1 MTTVETVTG
10 RTREYYEL
18 GHSDWELE
26 RLKRQ
31 ATLLDP
37 ITRVFYRE
45 AGIAEGMRVL
55 DIGCGAGCAALV
67 LAGLVGESG
76 AVIGIDRAP
85 AAVASAVER
94 VRKLGKRNI
103 SFCVAEVGEIE
114 NESFDAVAGRYVL
127 LFNPERAEMVKVA
140 RRLTRSG
147 GVIVFHEPDFSHI
160 KGHPSNPPAP
170 LYDRAMGLIVET
182 LSGCGSN
189 PYMALGLYRAFT
201 KAGLE
206 PTLALR
212 ATITGPTDLYGPI
225 DRQTEVLVSMG
236 PVMREFGLVELA
248 EIEDLASVQARAK
261 EEARALGSVI
271 IGPLEIGAW
280 ARVP

>member
-1 MTTVETVTG
+1 
-10 RTREYYEL
+10 
-18 GHSDWELE
+18 
-26 RLKRQ
+26 
-31 ATLLDP
+31 
-37 ITRVFYRE
+37 
-45 AGIAEGMRVL
+45 MRVL

-206 PTLALR
+206 PTRAAARGRAWAEQGVLSRRAKPAALYALCGR
-212 ATITGPTDLYGPI
+212 RPAQWIGAGRSVPRDFRGQ
-225 DRQTEVLVSMG
+225 RRRH
-236 PVMREFGLVELA
+236 REFGRRERL
-248 EIEDLASVQARAK
+248 
-261 EEARALGSVI
+261 
-271 IGPLEIGAW
+271 
-280 ARVP
+280 